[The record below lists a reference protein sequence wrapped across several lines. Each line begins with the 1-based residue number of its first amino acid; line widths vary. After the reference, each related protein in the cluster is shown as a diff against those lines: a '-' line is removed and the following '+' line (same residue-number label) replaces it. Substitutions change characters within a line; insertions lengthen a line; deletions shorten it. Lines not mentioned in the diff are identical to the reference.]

1 MATANKPHSGH
12 DGHGHHEGHGHKH
25 ELKEIHE
32 DVPPDFYDTS
42 VKSNLIQ
49 RYWHG
54 RRFQEVAKLATKVDG
69 RLLDVGCDGGTLT
82 EKVAERA
89 RPERVVGIDISV
101 KSLAYNLTKR
111 PQFDVAVGD
120 AEELPFRD
128 VMFDAI
134 FCSEVMEHIEQPE
147 KMLAE
152 VRRCLA
158 PNGYAVV
165 MVPAETPLFKFLWFF
180 WTKFGK
186 GKVWDHAHVQDFGG
200 KSLDRVVKQAGFRV
214 LKDKRF
220 LLGMIRALKI
230 VPATHSQ
237 SA

>member
-1 MATANKPHSGH
+1 
-12 DGHGHHEGHGHKH
+12 
-25 ELKEIHE
+25 
-32 DVPPDFYDTS
+32 V
-42 VKSNLIQ
+42 
-49 RYWHG
+49 
-54 RRFQEVAKLATKVDG
+54 
-69 RLLDVGCDGGTLT
+69 
-82 EKVAERA
+82 
-89 RPERVVGIDISV
+89 DISV

-128 VMFDAI
+128 ATFDAI
-134 FCSEVMEHIEQPE
+134 FCSEVMEHIEEPE

-152 VRRCLA
+152 VKRCLA
-158 PNGYAVV
+158 PKGYAVV

-200 KSLDRVVKQAGFRV
+200 KSLDRVVKNAGFRV

-220 LLGMIRALKI
+220 LMGMIRAIKI
-230 VPATHSQ
+230 VPEAESPATTP
-237 SA
+237 